1 MLGLDKSRGHRGRHV
16 IRTNMC
22 ARARVCKKIH
32 GFRENVG
39 VEQISYARA
48 PWTSVVLA
56 DCEGSI
62 SVTMT
67 FAIAQRES
75 LAGIDV

>member
-1 MLGLDKSRGHRGRHV
+1 MY
-16 IRTNMC
+16 
-22 ARARVCKKIH
+22 KKMY

-39 VEQISYARA
+39 AGPISCARA
-48 PWTSVVLA
+48 SGANAVLA
-56 DCEGSI
+56 DCEDSI